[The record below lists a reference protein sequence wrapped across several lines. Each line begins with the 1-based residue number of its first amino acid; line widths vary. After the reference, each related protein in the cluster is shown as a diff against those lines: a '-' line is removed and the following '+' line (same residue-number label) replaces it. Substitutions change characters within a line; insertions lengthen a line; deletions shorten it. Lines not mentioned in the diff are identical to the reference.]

1 MEDERAVEGSN
12 AILECTANGSP
23 QPMISWNKDDI
34 VITNTSDNSRYQFK
48 DDGALLII
56 KNVQLED
63 AGRYECL
70 ISNAIG
76 SARDSSYLTV
86 IPSKQAA
93 NDVFG
98 FSDVG

>member
-12 AILECTANGSP
+12 AILECPAIGSP
-23 QPMISWNKDDI
+23 QPLISWSKSDKT
-34 VITNTSDNSRYQFK
+34 ITNTSENSRYQFK

-63 AGRYECL
+63 EGRYECY

-86 IPSKQAA
+86 IPSK
-93 NDVFG
+93 
-98 FSDVG
+98 SIHSY